1 MEKTPRQ
8 QRMGNC
14 GVFHGAE
21 EENLDM
27 ETTGEETADNPEPK
41 KCETDSSVQSSSVS
55 EKNSCKRNKRQ
66 RYGVPSSDS
75 LSTSD
80 DDDEEDFEI
89 PNKKRN
95 IRSFQKFAS
104 TGVDKDTMK
113 IGGSLAG
120 VEHMQIDGSVQFDAV
135 GGLSDHISSLKEMV
149 IFPLLYPEIFER
161 LKIEPPRGCLFYGPP
176 GTGKTLLARALAN
189 ECSQGNT
196 RVTFFMKKGA
206 ECLSKWIGESE
217 RQLRLLFEQ
226 AYKMRPSIIFFD
238 EIDALAPVR
247 SDKQDQIH
255 SSVVGTL
262 LALMDGLASR
272 GEVVVIGA
280 TNRLDSIDPA
290 LRRPGRFEREFRF
303 SLPNKEAR
311 KEIFKIHTRDW
322 NPKPSDNLL
331 EVLAEECV
339 GYCGADI
346 KALCA
351 ETGLCALRHRY
362 PQLYQSRERLQINM
376 DSVKIKANYFSM
388 AMMKTVPASQRV
400 VPSPGRALSAISKP
414 LLENTLERILQTLQ
428 RVFPHADLALKR
440 DQHQENYVV
449 ESDEESPSI
458 SEEKPN
464 NETPDCK
471 KAEFRNFSRNPRDH
485 PTSYRPRFLLI
496 EEPGSGQ
503 ASDLAAAVIHS
514 LEKFP
519 IYTLDTPTLFASTS
533 PDETCVQLMRE
544 AQRSAPSILY
554 VPQIPSWWDTV
565 GPTLRS
571 VFIALLQS
579 IPRFTPVLLLA
590 TSNVQLRDLPEEIKA
605 LFNNEYE
612 EIFRIP
618 RPTCVERRHFFED
631 LVMKQAAQPPALKN
645 KTTCRPL
652 EVLPVAP
659 SPPPRK
665 LTEEEIRQMEE
676 QEEDTLCELR
686 IYLRDV
692 AERLV
697 IDKRFK
703 AFTKPIDP
711 EEAPSH
717 KAAIKRPMDLST
729 VLSKIDMHQYLTARD
744 FLKDIDLI
752 RSNALKY
759 KPNRGPA
766 DHLRHK
772 ACILSDT
779 AYSIVRHEMD
789 EGFEQRCRR
798 IKESR
803 KERDK
808 LKRKWKM
815 KEDFS
820 SITVKRANVQFA
832 SSQDSP
838 MERHE
843 NVLQGQQKNGTE
855 NETERETLVAK
866 SPTEENSVMLP
877 ECSDLREESE
887 MPDCQISK
895 TSEDAGLNGSQV
907 HHTTYVGHS
916 QVDEQPRVCDGK
928 EKNIH
933 TQEVFVNYSELRQVL
948 DLVIAATENVSISR
962 MERLYAL
969 LSQCIYRHRE
979 DDDKTELVKA
989 GTHGNACIAVIP
1001 LLERN

>member
-1 MEKTPRQ
+1 M
-8 QRMGNC
+8 QR
-14 GVFHGAE
+14 
-21 EENLDM
+21 
-27 ETTGEETADNPEPK
+27 
-41 KCETDSSVQSSSVS
+41 
-55 EKNSCKRNKRQ
+55 
-66 RYGVPSSDS
+66 
-75 LSTSD
+75 
-80 DDDEEDFEI
+80 
-89 PNKKRN
+89 KKRN
-95 IRSFQKFAS
+95 LRSFQKGAL

-113 IGGSLAG
+113 MGGSLAG
-120 VEHMQIDGSVQFDAV
+120 VEQMQIDGSVQFDGV

-149 IFPLLYPEIFER
+149 IFPLLYPEIFET

-189 ECSQGNT
+189 ECSQGDM
-196 RVTFFMKKGA
+196 RVTFFMRKGA

-226 AYKMRPSIIFFD
+226 AYQMRPSIIFFD

-247 SDKQDQIH
+247 SNKQDQIH

-290 LRRPGRFEREFRF
+290 LQRPGRFEREFRF

-331 EVLAEECV
+331 EELAEECV

-362 PQLYQSRERLQINM
+362 PQLYESRERLQINM
-376 DSVKIKANYFSM
+376 DSIKIKANDFSM
-388 AMMKTVPASQRV
+388 AMQKTVPASRRV

-414 LLENTLERILQTLQ
+414 LLKNTLERILQTLQ
-428 RVFPHADLALKR
+428 RVFPHA
-440 DQHQENYVV
+440 
-449 ESDEESPSI
+449 
-458 SEEKPN
+458 EKKLY
-464 NETPDCK
+464 CL
-471 KAEFRNFSRNPRDH
+471 FSYSSLVLNFSSYCCRNPRDQ

-519 IYTLDTPTLFASTS
+519 VYTLDTPTLFASTS

-544 AQRSAPSILY
+544 AQRTAPSIIY
-554 VPQIPSWWDTV
+554 VPQIPSWWETV

-571 VFIALLQS
+571 VFTTLLQS

-590 TSNVQLRDLPEEIKA
+590 TSNVQLRDLPEEIKT
-605 LFNNEYE
+605 LFNDEYE
-612 EIFRIP
+612 EVFRIP
-618 RPTCVERRHFFED
+618 CPTCAERRHFFED
-631 LVMKQAAQPPALKN
+631 LVMKQAAQPP
-645 KTTCRPL
+645 PL

-659 SPPPRK
+659 PPKPRK
-665 LTEEEIRQMEE
+665 LTVEEIRQVEE
-676 QEEDTLCELR
+676 QEEDTLRELR

-692 AERLV
+692 AQRLV

-711 EEAPSH
+711 EEKLISVDTV
-717 KAAIKRPMDLST
+717 KQPMDLST

-752 RSNALKY
+752 CSNALEYNPK
-759 KPNRGPA
+759 KGPG
-766 DHLRHK
+766 DPLLRHK
-772 ACILSDT
+772 ACTLSDT
-779 AYSIVRHEMD
+779 AYSIVRHEMNED
-789 EGFEQRCRR
+789 FEQCCQK

-803 KERDK
+803 KERGMFFDAEHFK
-808 LKRKWKM
+808 TCLVLCNQPHKTQFFAPQGVRKKKCNEKWKM
-815 KEDFS
+815 PTVPVNASTPCSNGKFHFIQTFLEKVPKSLLYLLCSCGQVPVILGS
-820 SITVKRANVQFA
+820 SCQRMSLVA
-832 SSQDSP
+832 SSCEAVIFLFGVAALLSYILTASHNTQLLNSP
-838 MERHE
+838 STAAASLL
-843 NVLQGQQKNGTE
+843 VLLSQ
-855 NETERETLVAK
+855 R
-866 SPTEENSVMLP
+866 LP
-877 ECSDLREESE
+877 LS
-887 MPDCQISK
+887 
-895 TSEDAGLNGSQV
+895 
-907 HHTTYVGHS
+907 Y
-916 QVDEQPRVCDGK
+916 
-928 EKNIH
+928 
-933 TQEVFVNYSELRQVL
+933 RQL
-948 DLVIAATENVSISR
+948 WYISR

-979 DDDKTELVKA
+979 DDDKTELVKVNFLSCS
-989 GTHGNACIAVIP
+989 HS
-1001 LLERN
+1001 